1 MKRILLAGV
10 LLMGAVG
17 GAWAFKPWKL
27 LSGGAV
33 TLVRIPTAEAR
44 DGSFERWVRSVG
56 FLQASNS
63 VTIYT
68 PYSGKITKLVPEGT
82 RVEIGDPVF
91 YLDTVEL
98 EKQRDETSATLGLSL
113 KDLESAR
120 EEYHLTEL
128 KNQFDLDQAET
139 TIQIAEQA
147 LRDARQKHDAEKLLV
162 ERNVSPRSRLEEAY
176 LSMVQAELDLRNRR
190 IDLLKSRENSQSNLR
205 IAQTAIDRRQLEVEN
220 QLKMLKEAET
230 KIEKA
235 IVRSTVEGE
244 LSYLQYWKGG
254 NMGKPQE
261 GDSVWEGSNLFEI
274 PDTRQMLVIVP
285 VHESEISTVKP
296 GQTAMIR
303 VEAFPEVEVKGEV
316 VTKSIVPSTTMN
328 RRRAMSEDTGP
339 REFDVRIKIL
349 ENDPRFRHGMTASAR
364 ILVTEF
370 PVATNVPIEAVVR
383 RDGKTGVVV
392 GPDRTFREVEVLGM
406 NDNEAALKQGTIP
419 PGTSVYLRDPME
431 DLSEAVG
438 TGTRPPDV
446 EASASASG

>member
-1 MKRILLAGV
+1 MKRILLAATLLLVTAGGV
-10 LLMGAVG
+10 
-17 GAWAFKPWKL
+17 WAIKPWRL
-27 LSGGAV
+27 ISGGSVA
-33 TLVRIPTAEAR
+33 LVRIPTAEAR
-44 DGSFERWVRSVG
+44 EGAFERWVRSVG

-68 PYSGKITKLVPEGT
+68 PYSGKITKLIPEGT
-82 RVEIGDPVF
+82 RVEVGDPVF

-98 EKQRDETSATLGLSL
+98 EKQRDDTSATLGLSL

-128 KNQFDLDQAET
+128 KNQFDLDQAAT
-139 TIQIAEQA
+139 TIQIAEQG
-147 LRDARQKHDAEKLLV
+147 LRDARQKHDAERLLV

-190 IDLLKSRENSQSNLR
+190 IDLLKAQENTQSNLR

-220 QLKMLKEAET
+220 QRKMLKEAET

-235 IVRSTVEGE
+235 IVRSTVDGE

-285 VHESEISTVKP
+285 VHESEISTIKP

-303 VEAFPEVEVKGEV
+303 VEAFPDVEVKGEV
-316 VTKSIVPSTTMN
+316 VTKSVVPSTTMN

-370 PVATNVPIEAVVR
+370 PMATNVPIEAVVR
-383 RDGKTGVVV
+383 RNGKTGVVLS
-392 GPDRTFREVEVLGM
+392 PERAFKEVEVLGM
-406 NDNEAALKQGTIP
+406 NDNEAALKQGAIP
-419 PGTSVYLRDPME
+419 PGTSVFLRDPQE

-438 TGTRPPDV
+438 TGKLPPGQSD
-446 EASASASG
+446 SAGAG

>member
-1 MKRILLAGV
+1 MKRFLISIVLVAGLGGV
-10 LLMGAVG
+10 VWAV
-17 GAWAFKPWKL
+17 KPWRT
-27 LSGGAV
+27 LSAGAV
-33 TLVRIPTAEAR
+33 TLDRVPTAESR
-44 DGSFERWVRSVG
+44 DGVFERWVRSVG

-68 PYSGKITKLVPEGT
+68 PYSGKITKLIPEGT
-82 RVEIGDPVF
+82 RLSIGDPVF

-98 EKQRDETSATLGLSL
+98 EKQRDDTSATLGLSL

-128 KNQFDLDQAET
+128 KNQFDLDQAAT
-139 TIQIAEQA
+139 TIEIAEQA

-176 LSMVQAELDLRNRR
+176 LAMVQAELDLRNRR
-190 IDLLKSRENSQSNLR
+190 IELLKAQENTQSNLR
-205 IAQTAIDRRQLEVEN
+205 IAQTSIDRRMIEVES
-220 QLKMLKEAET
+220 QRKLLKEAES

-235 IVRSTVEGE
+235 IVRAPVDGE

-285 VHESEISTVKP
+285 VHESEISTVLP

-328 RRRAMSEDTGP
+328 RRRSMSEDTGP

-349 ENDPRFRHGMTASAR
+349 ENDARFRHGMTASAR

-370 PVATNVPIEAVVR
+370 PMATNIPIEAVVR
-383 RDGKTGVVV
+383 RDGKTGVVLS
-392 GPDRTFREVEVLGM
+392 PERTFKEVDVLGM
-406 NDNEAALKQGTIP
+406 NDNEAALKQGAIP
-419 PGTSVYLRDPME
+419 PGTVVFLRDPQDE
-431 DLSEAVG
+431 LSESVG
-438 TGTRPPDV
+438 TGTTP
-446 EASASASG
+446 AQTG